1 MPRSRPQLSITLPKD
16 FTFHYTEGDGPK
28 TPENEAPPPKAA
40 SPQAYRIRRRV
51 RPSIASSMLS
61 GHPASL
67 MDSRDIPI
75 PTIEI
80 PSVAGSD
87 PRPLLQQRASEPA
100 EGYLAPVMHR
110 RFATAPR
117 TPSYELPTFGN
128 DWKGADAKRVGESIV
143 RPMSACSDLSD
154 SSEESDSSSVSR
166 PSLGGSCTSPESD
179 AADPFIFPTIKRK
192 SRFSDPMESPTL
204 GKQRLSKPKPVF
216 WGPDMDKHLWATYLT
231 YLRDPTVTPFKTLP
245 GSPPP
250 LGVCHRVAREAKRTW
265 KGGKAIHAK
274 AADEASFF
282 SMNVHREGSPDTIK
296 ADRSGSNTPTAS
308 TKAVPWPKSGAAT
321 RRRLRELCKR
331 KYTIA
336 PHYQRLMQSRSPSP
350 FSSSSRSA
358 SKSVRLSSPLSD
370 QIHTSPFQ
378 TRDIEMSLSMS
389 TSTSMQPGGALAQ
402 LAKEDGSA
410 QAPGDHWF
418 NDPQVQWASPAPIPT
433 SDPIPDQVM
442 SEDMP
447 AEDMP
452 ADIPRL
458 GSPFGNHHTWGP
470 SRSRQNM
477 RPRLHQ
483 ENSDSLI
490 PTLKSPIHL
499 HDTYPYPSAH
509 KRRAQHQLEDELSPG
524 GTDRCADFLQGLFDG
539 PSKSTLRRVRTRGFT
554 VGGATIH
561 NQLTA
566 LFGSSDPPSSTE
578 RTDVTSPPGDSA
590 MQASNPETIQRL
602 GSPFAGISGRP
613 SRSRGA
619 RHLATASLS
628 SYDPSNFASIDQRLG
643 QMPQQN
649 EHNM

>member
-1 MPRSRPQLSITLPKD
+1 MPRSRPQLSITLPRN

-28 TPENEAPPPKAA
+28 TPENEAPSPKLP
-40 SPQAYRIRRRV
+40 SPQAYRIRRRL
-51 RPSIASSMLS
+51 RPSIASSILNTQFN
-61 GHPASL
+61 SL
-67 MDSRDIPI
+67 VDSSDIPI

-80 PSVAGSD
+80 PNSLGTNL
-87 PRPLLQQRASEPA
+87 RPLLQQRASEPA

-128 DWKGADAKRVGESIV
+128 DWNTPDAKRIGESII
-143 RPMSACSDLSD
+143 RPVSACSDLSD
-154 SSEESDSSSVSR
+154 SSDASDGSSVSR

-179 AADPFIFPTIKRK
+179 AADPFIFPTVKRK

-204 GKQRLSKPKPVF
+204 GKQCMSKPKSVF
-216 WGPDMDKHLWATYLT
+216 WGPEMDKHLWTTYMT

-265 KGGKAIHAK
+265 KGGRAVHAK
-274 AADEASFF
+274 PTDEAHFS

-296 ADRSGSNTPTAS
+296 PNRSGSNTPTAS
-308 TKAVPWPKSGAAT
+308 NKAMPWPKSGAAT

-350 FSSSSRSA
+350 FASSSRSA
-358 SKSVRLSSPLSD
+358 SRSLRLSSPLSD

-389 TSTSMQPGGALAQ
+389 TSPCMQPGGALAQ
-402 LAKEDGSA
+402 LAKDAGNA
-410 QAPGDHWF
+410 QAPDDQWF
-418 NDPQVQWASPAPIPT
+418 NDPHAQWASPAPIST
-433 SDPIPDQVM
+433 SDPVSDHVM
-442 SEDMP
+442 SED
-447 AEDMP
+447 ASSE
-452 ADIPRL
+452 IPRL
-458 GSPFGNHHTWGP
+458 GSPFGHHTWGP
-470 SRSRQNM
+470 SKSRHNL
-477 RPRLHQ
+477 RPKGQQ
-483 ENSDSLI
+483 EDTDPLA

-499 HDTYPYPSAH
+499 HSTFPYPNTH

-524 GTDRCADFLQGLFDG
+524 GNDKRAEFLQGLFDG

-561 NQLTA
+561 NQLSA
-566 LFGSSDPPSSTE
+566 LFSSSDPPSSTE
-578 RTDVTSPPGDSA
+578 GTDAVGAPSDST
-590 MQASNPETIQRL
+590 MQGLDAESIQRL
-602 GSPFAGISGRP
+602 GSPFAGISSRP
-613 SRSRGA
+613 SRARGA

-628 SYDPSNFASIDQRLG
+628 SYDPSNFTSIDQRLTQMG
-643 QMPQQN
+643 QQLYSN
-649 EHNM
+649 ELNM